1 MEAGFRSF
9 DDDDE
14 GVVKVVRVVAEPA
27 LPVEPGGGFISQV
40 EDVVQGKGV
49 APLVIRAWH
58 STVRSLISWAAW
70 AYFPARLSKMTPV

>member
-1 MEAGFRSF
+1 MNAN
-9 DDDDE
+9 
-14 GVVKVVRVVAEPA
+14 VVQYVPTRPDSIPEQM
-27 LPVEPGGGFISQV
+27 SQV